1 MVDKGDAHLQRMGL
15 TKLTKDDTFVEH
27 EEEWEERVHLQNK
40 LKASNLIDKKPVGN
54 LFETS
59 ETPDNKVYVSCHLAI
74 PIVVINA
81 DAWPNREEG
90 VNGIITVDP
99 QYDWAMEE
107 AAEWSREYL
116 TSDEIKH
123 KDKISAFNHASDPET
138 YSVPNY
144 YEYIPANVRNAE
156 DKYKLKFLQK
166 NIEDH
171 DWLKLEHIKITYRT
185 LKCNLPLTSDQK
197 I

>member
-15 TKLTKDDTFVEH
+15 TKLNKDDTFVEH
-27 EEEWEERVHLQNK
+27 DDEWEERVHLQNK
-40 LKASNLIDKKPVGN
+40 IKASNLIDKKPVGN

-59 ETPDNKVYVSCHLAI
+59 ETPEDKVYVSCHLTV
-74 PIVVINA
+74 PIVVIQA
-81 DAWPNREEG
+81 EISAQTYPNIEESETAT
-90 VNGIITVDP
+90 IAA
-99 QYDWAMEE
+99 QHDWAMEE

-144 YEYIPANVRNAE
+144 YEYIPANVKNAE
-156 DKYKLKFLQK
+156 EKYK
-166 NIEDH
+166 
-171 DWLKLEHIKITYRT
+171 
-185 LKCNLPLTSDQK
+185 
-197 I
+197 